1 MILALVEVVRSINI
15 VVVESRD
22 RMDSIHLEEEKLKKY
37 RKEVKELGVS
47 L

>member
-1 MILALVEVVRSINI
+1 MEVVRSINI
-15 VVVESRD
+15 VVAESRG
-22 RMDSIHLEEEKLKKY
+22 RMDSIHLEEEKLTKF